1 MKRNRLPAQFAC
13 VILAFVMALA
23 APCSGLAAEIKDVP
37 KDHWAYQ
44 AVKLLVDKGYLAV
57 YGDGTFQGTKPVDR
71 YTLAVVIAKILKEI
85 ETGRA
90 GATPEDVELLRKLS
104 GEFREELVAVSTEMG
119 VFKKSLDDQ
128 GKSQAVMRE
137 DLARLTFTQQQ
148 MKSEVEKMIADIA
161 VATQKAVAEAGAKAE
176 EADRKLGT
184 RIDALSTRIAAT
196 EKGIDEAGAKAEEAD
211 KKLASRI
218 DENQAHIGRLA
229 DDVSKGFANA
239 ASSLEDLGA
248 RMDAA
253 DDRLSLRLD
262 AHDAGITQLNKGLGA
277 ATLRLDA
284 VEPQVE
290 FLKNELAATREGF
303 AEGLDA
309 LKAGLG
315 AARGDILTLEK
326 GLGGLAA
333 TVDAVSARASA
344 KDAELEMDL
353 DGLASRTGNL
363 EQGQTALTARTTG
376 LEEGLDALT
385 ARTVS
390 LEEGLSALAAR
401 VLSLEQ
407 GLAAQNAKTL
417 GLEQGLAAQGARV
430 LSLEQGL
437 TGERAARIS
446 MDNSLESALTNLASD
461 LAAHKAQ
468 TAKDIESLRKE
479 NGLLKVLLGVVAVL
493 GFVIK

>member
-1 MKRNRLPAQFAC
+1 MKRNRLTAQLVC
-13 VILAFVMALA
+13 VILALVMALA
-23 APCSGLAAEIKDVP
+23 VPCAGFAAEIKDVP

-44 AVKLLVDKGYLAV
+44 AVKLLVEKGYLAV

-104 GEFREELVAVSTEMG
+104 GEFREELVAVSNEMSI
-119 VFKKSLDDQ
+119 FKKSLDEQ
-128 GKSQAVMRE
+128 GKAQAVMRE
-137 DLARLTFTQQQ
+137 DLARLTFTQRQ
-148 MKSEVEKMIADIA
+148 MKSEVEKMIADIGA
-161 VATQKAVAEAGAKAE
+161 AAQKAVAEAGAKAE

-184 RIDALSTRIAAT
+184 RIDALATRIAAN
-196 EKGIDEAGAKAEEAD
+196 ERSLAEAGAKADEAG
-211 KKLASRI
+211 KRLASRI
-218 DENQAHIGRLA
+218 DENETRIGCLA
-229 DDVSKGFANA
+229 DDVSKGFENTM
-239 ASSLEDLGA
+239 SSLKDLSA

-253 DDRLSLRLD
+253 DGKLSLRLD
-262 AHDAGITQLNKGLGA
+262 AHDAGITQLNKDLSA

-290 FLKNELAATREGF
+290 FLENDLAAAKRDF
-303 AEGLDA
+303 AKGLDA
-309 LKAGLG
+309 LKANLG

-326 GLGGLAA
+326 ELGGLAA
-333 TVDAVSARASA
+333 TVDALSARASA
-344 KDAELEMDL
+344 KDAELEKDL
-353 DGLASRTGNL
+353 DALASRAG
-363 EQGQTALTARTTG
+363 
-376 LEEGLDALT
+376 
-385 ARTVS
+385 S

-401 VLSLEQ
+401 
-407 GLAAQNAKTL
+407 A
-417 GLEQGLAAQGARV
+417 

-437 TGERAARIS
+437 TAERAARIS

-468 TAKDIESLRKE
+468 TANDIESLRKE

-493 GFVIK
+493 GLVIK

>member
-1 MKRNRLPAQFAC
+1 MKRNRLPAQLVC
-13 VILAFVMALA
+13 VILALVMALA
-23 APCSGLAAEIKDVP
+23 VPCAGFAAEIKDVP

-44 AVKLLVDKGYLAV
+44 AVKLLVEKGYLAV

-104 GEFREELVAVSTEMG
+104 GEFREELVAVSNEMSI
-119 VFKKSLDDQ
+119 FKKSLDEQ
-128 GKSQAVMRE
+128 GKAQAVMRE
-137 DLARLTFTQQQ
+137 DLARLTFTQRQ

-161 VATQKAVAEAGAKAE
+161 AAAQKAVAEAGAKAE

-184 RIDALSTRIAAT
+184 RIDALATRIAAN
-196 EKGIDEAGAKAEEAD
+196 ERIIAEAVAKAEDAD

-218 DENQAHIGRLA
+218 DENETRIGRLA
-229 DDVSKGFANA
+229 DDASKGFENM
-239 ASSLEDLGA
+239 ASSLKDLAA

-253 DDRLSLRLD
+253 DGKLSLRLD
-262 AHDAGITQLNKGLGA
+262 AHDAGIAQLNKDLSA
-277 ATLRLDA
+277 TTLRLDA

-290 FLKNELAATREGF
+290 FLKNDLAAAKGDF
-303 AEGLDA
+303 AKGLDA
-309 LKAGLG
+309 LKADLG

-326 GLGGLAA
+326 ELGGLAA
-333 TVDAVSARASA
+333 TVDALSARASA
-344 KDAELEMDL
+344 KDAELEKDI
-353 DGLASRTGNL
+353 DALASRTGSL
-363 EQGQTALTARTTG
+363 EQGLTALTARTTG
-376 LEEGLDALT
+376 LEEGLAALT

-401 VLSLEQ
+401 ALSLEQ
-407 GLAAQNAKTL
+407 GLAAQGAK
-417 GLEQGLAAQGARV
+417 A

-437 TGERAARIS
+437 TAERAARIS
-446 MDNSLESALTNLASD
+446 TDNSLESALTNLASD

-493 GFVIK
+493 GLVIK